1 MKRLYMLIV
10 SVCLLLSAC
19 NTSQAEA
26 MTVKEFYTKQ
36 GLQEIQEIV
45 IINGETG
52 AQMAVTNREKIDRLL
67 AQIDEVTMRPNKEAP
82 SKFTYSV
89 LLNDEEKQFQFSDT
103 LYESDDLLFP
113 IIAEFYQTYK
123 S

>member
-10 SVCLLLSAC
+10 SICLLLSAC

-52 AQMAVTNREKIDRLL
+52 AQMAVTNQEKIKRLL
-67 AQIDEVTMRPNKEAP
+67 AQIDEVKMRPNKETP

>member
-36 GLQEIQEIV
+36 GLQKIQEIV

-52 AQMAVTNREKIDRLL
+52 AQMAVTNQEKIKRLL
-67 AQIDEVTMRPNKEAP
+67 AQIDEVKMRPNKETP

-103 LYESDDLLFP
+103 LYESDELLFP

>member
-52 AQMAVTNREKIDRLL
+52 AQMAVTNQEKIQRLL
-67 AQIDEVTMRPNKEAP
+67 AQIDEVKMRPNKETP

-103 LYESDDLLFP
+103 LYESDELLFP

>member
-52 AQMAVTNREKIDRLL
+52 AQMAVTNQEKIKRLL
-67 AQIDEVTMRPNKEAP
+67 AQIDEVKMRPNKETP

-103 LYESDDLLFP
+103 LYESDELLFP